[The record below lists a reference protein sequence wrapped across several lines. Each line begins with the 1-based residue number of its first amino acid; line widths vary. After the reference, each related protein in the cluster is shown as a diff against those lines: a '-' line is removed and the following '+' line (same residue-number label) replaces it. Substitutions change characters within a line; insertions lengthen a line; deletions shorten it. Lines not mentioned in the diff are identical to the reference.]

1 MSFACIVIVVD
12 PTSQRPCRLRNAGN
26 PAVPRVAHPD
36 PLVMA
41 HPAVAWCAM
50 AKPWVIGLA
59 SFLGGGIVASG
70 AWTAFPPKTTTP
82 MKAEPTSSSTTSSDE
97 SPLEKANQNLTNQLH
112 ECDRRLALLGEKPVG
127 TVPSGTAANDDRDRG
142 RDGGRSRRFGG
153 EPTKEDW
160 ERMAEMGV
168 VRTRVPC
175 IRDKPWTP
183 NERVVNR
190 LGLAPQDTEV
200 LKAAY
205 EASNKR
211 MTEQIRPLCAQVLG
225 SPEAADKVGMS
236 SCVEVIQNAA
246 RKTNADEAKAALTRV
261 AESQAGKREAPKGGP
276 PIEQL
281 AQALTNESKTFE
293 KDLAA
298 KLGPEEAKRL
308 ANAPELCADRH
319 MLRAGDPDDRVPG
332 GWQR

>member
-1 MSFACIVIVVD
+1 
-12 PTSQRPCRLRNAGN
+12 
-26 PAVPRVAHPD
+26 
-36 PLVMA
+36 
-41 HPAVAWCAM
+41 M
-50 AKPWVIGLA
+50 AKPWLIGVA
-59 SFLGGGIVASG
+59 SFLGGGLLATG
-70 AWTAFPPKTTTP
+70 AFTAFPSKTTTSVKP
-82 MKAEPTSSSTTSSDE
+82 EPTTSSTAGPDE
-97 SPLEKANQNLTNQLH
+97 SALDKANQNLTNQLH

-127 TVPSGTAANDDRDRG
+127 SVPSSTAANDDRDRS
-142 RDGGRSRRFGG
+142 RDGGRRQRFGG

-190 LGLAPQDTEV
+190 LGLAPQDTDA

-225 SPEAADKVGMS
+225 SPDAADKVGMS
-236 SCVEVIQNAA
+236 SCVEVIQNSA
-246 RKTNADEAKAALTRV
+246 RKTSPEEAKAALTRV
-261 AESQAGKREAPKGGP
+261 AESQAGKREAAKGGP
-276 PIEQL
+276 PLEQL

-332 GWQR
+332 GRQR

>member
-1 MSFACIVIVVD
+1 MV
-12 PTSQRPCRLRNAGN
+12 PTS
-26 PAVPRVAHPD
+26 RV
-36 PLVMA
+36 PLV
-41 HPAVAWCAM
+41 AM
-50 AKPWVIGLA
+50 KPWVIGLT
-59 SFLGGGIVASG
+59 SFLGGGLVASG
-70 AWTAFPPKTTTP
+70 AWTAFPPKSTPTTATP
-82 MKAEPTSSSTTSSDE
+82 DPAASTTATTDE
-97 SPLEKANQNLTNQLH
+97 SALEKANQNLTNQLH
-112 ECDRRLALLGEKPVG
+112 ECDRRLALLGEKPVS
-127 TVPSGTAANDDRDRG
+127 TVAPVETAANNPRE
-142 RDGGRSRRFGG
+142 RDGGRGRRGWGG

-200 LKAAY
+200 IKAAY

-225 SPEAADKVGMS
+225 SPEAADKVGVS
-236 SCVEVIQNAA
+236 SCVEVIQNSA
-246 RKTNADEAKAALTRV
+246 RKTNPEESKAALTRV
-261 AESQAGKREAPKGGP
+261 AEAQAGKREASKGGP
-276 PIEQL
+276 AIEQL
-281 AQALTNESKTFE
+281 ALALTNESKTFE
-293 KDLAA
+293 QDLAS

-319 MLRAGDPDDRVPG
+319 LLRAGDLEDRQG
-332 GWQR
+332 GRQRN